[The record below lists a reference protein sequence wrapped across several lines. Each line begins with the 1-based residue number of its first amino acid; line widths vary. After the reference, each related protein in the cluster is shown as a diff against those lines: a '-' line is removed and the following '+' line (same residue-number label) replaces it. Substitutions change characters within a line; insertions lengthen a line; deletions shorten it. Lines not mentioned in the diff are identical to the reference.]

1 MLICIQNKLLN
12 LILHRRDIVLMPN
25 STDTSKLTKDTFNS
39 INSFFDVME
48 TLQTG
53 NKSLLCVI
61 NRYFKRFIFSFFAK

>member
-25 STDTSKLTKDTFNS
+25 STDTSKLTEDTFNS

-53 NKSLLCVI
+53 N
-61 NRYFKRFIFSFFAK
+61 